1 MHATHC
7 FPSLSWLSASFP
19 ISITLSVLLNA
30 LEYRR
35 SSQILDSAESKMQV
49 VSLVEGIEVGG
60 GTGRW
65 GRRERRRRRRR
76 RSREVRSLNKL
87 PSVYLIYGAIR
98 GARRRLKLNFS
109 SCEAS

>member
-1 MHATHC
+1 
-7 FPSLSWLSASFP
+7 
-19 ISITLSVLLNA
+19 
-30 LEYRR
+30 
-35 SSQILDSAESKMQV
+35 MQV

-60 GTGRW
+60 VEGGGGGGGAGARK
-65 GRRERRRRRRR
+65 R

-109 SCEAS
+109 GCEAS